1 MQDHVSLSMLH
12 ALQNVL
18 SNLISLR
25 LGAGMY
31 REAYQIARE
40 ASRFMLSVPWLQA
53 LDHIYLLTQLTS
65 LAQGPQAA
73 QAVLDDLRRGEQAF
87 GEAGSSMPDFRSR
100 IARAAFL
107 PARPAPQELIKISNS
122 LKRRSRERWAETA
135 RTLAENIERGETFV
149 GKPPFARFARQP
161 HQTIADT
168 DETLAQARFLFD
180 SLGLPGF
187 ASGDAPLPERLP
199 WMTGG
204 DGRNAN

>member
-1 MQDHVSLSMLH
+1 MLH

-31 REAYQIARE
+31 REAYQMARE

-53 LDHIYLLTQLTS
+53 LDHLYLLTQLTS

-73 QAVLDDLRRGEQAF
+73 RLVLDDLRRGEQAF
-87 GEAGSSMPDFRSR
+87 GEAGGSMPDFRSR
-100 IARAAFL
+100 IAQAAFL
-107 PARPAPQELIKISNS
+107 PARTAPRELIKISNS

-135 RTLAENIERGETFV
+135 RTLAENIERGETFF
-149 GKPPFARFARQP
+149 GQPSLAGFALQP
-161 HQTIADT
+161 SQPIADI
-168 DETLAQARFLFD
+168 DETLAQARSLFD
-180 SLGLPGF
+180 SLRLPGF